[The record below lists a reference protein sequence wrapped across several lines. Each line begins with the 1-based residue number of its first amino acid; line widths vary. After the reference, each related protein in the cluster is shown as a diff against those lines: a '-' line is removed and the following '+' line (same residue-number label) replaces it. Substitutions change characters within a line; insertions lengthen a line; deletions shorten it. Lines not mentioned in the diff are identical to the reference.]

1 MTDFDSAA
9 RTFHAGSVSSV
20 DECLRPDDWT
30 DEEWKRL
37 FRFTSSRK
45 LPAGDALIRRGEA
58 DRNLYFV
65 LRGRLEV
72 VVRSSDGHSMAPLS
86 RVGPGSVLGEQS
98 FFDGNPRS
106 ASAWAV
112 DDCEVAAMSPDQF
125 AALEQSHPDQARALL
140 FALGRLIASRLRRA
154 TEKAFG

>member
-1 MTDFDSAA
+1 
-9 RTFHAGSVSSV
+9 
-20 DECLRPDDWT
+20 
-30 DEEWKRL
+30 
-37 FRFTSSRK
+37 
-45 LPAGDALIRRGEA
+45 
-58 DRNLYFV
+58 
-65 LRGRLEV
+65 V
-72 VVRSSDGHSMAPLS
+72 VVKSSDGHSMGPLS
-86 RVGPGSVLGEQS
+86 RIGPGSVLGEQS

-140 FALGRLIASRLRRA
+140 FALGRLIASRLRRT